1 MRWPSRSQQTDG
13 GFKFQAAL
21 LSGILAASVQSSCP
35 GGPGTYDMGWHCI
48 QAGSDGGPSGTAVPN
63 WGARRNGTRG
73 RLAHLVDWAAVPPRY
88 DAGGDRTQERGLHSS
103 DGRVP
108 GGGGYPQVRCTQ
120 HFQVHSTSRYIAL
133 PGTQLRDGITGDRVQ
148 TDVTGGHCHS
158 VVTMTFCSSS
168 KQISHHS
175 PVLVSYSNSSIQ
187 VMNCSRLAAVHE
199 KLSRLQALRNIYLV
213 SLFGIISS
221 MP

>member
-1 MRWPSRSQQTDG
+1 
-13 GFKFQAAL
+13 
-21 LSGILAASVQSSCP
+21 
-35 GGPGTYDMGWHCI
+35 
-48 QAGSDGGPSGTAVPN
+48 
-63 WGARRNGTRG
+63 
-73 RLAHLVDWAAVPPRY
+73 
-88 DAGGDRTQERGLHSS
+88 
-103 DGRVP
+103 
-108 GGGGYPQVRCTQ
+108 
-120 HFQVHSTSRYIAL
+120 
-133 PGTQLRDGITGDRVQ
+133 
-148 TDVTGGHCHS
+148 